1 MLNYNVNFN
10 KLYSKAQVEYKG
22 STDMSESDFKD
33 AIEFVL
39 EDMSDLYADDISDK
53 LIETTQLNGYSRIP
67 IPNDFQRLIKIDSE
81 NGTPLFPCG
90 SINELTKSLNL
101 FMADKSFIYFNSI
114 HNKVR
119 FNYIANIE
127 DVTELMFPN
136 DSSILGIFIYGALW
150 HYRNRQ
156 FGMFQI
162 GTQNQVSWALAS
174 YNLYKNAHATKTTM
188 LEIKRVYN
196 EYIQ

>member
-22 STDMSESDFKD
+22 STDMSEGDFKD

-39 EDMSDLYADDISDK
+39 EDMTDLYADDISDK
-53 LIETTQLNGYSRIP
+53 LVETTQFDSYCRVT
-67 IPNDFQRLIKIDSE
+67 IPNDFQRLIKIDGE

-90 SINELTKSLNL
+90 SIRELQRESNL
-101 FMADKSFIYFNSI
+101 YMADKSYIYFNSRHKKI
-114 HNKVR
+114 R
-119 FNYIANIE
+119 LNYIANIE

-136 DSSILGIFIYGALW
+136 DSSILGAFIYGALW
-150 HYRNRQ
+150 SYRNKQ
-156 FGMFQI
+156 FGMFQV
-162 GTQNQVSWALAS
+162 GTQNQVNWALGH
-174 YNLYKNAHATKTTM
+174 YNLYKNADATKRTM

-196 EYIQ
+196 EHI